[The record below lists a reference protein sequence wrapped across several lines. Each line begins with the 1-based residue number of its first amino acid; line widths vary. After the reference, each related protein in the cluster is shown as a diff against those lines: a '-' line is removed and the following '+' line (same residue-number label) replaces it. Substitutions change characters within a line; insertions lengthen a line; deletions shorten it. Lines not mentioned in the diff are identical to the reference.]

1 MKFMVFFKKGFFL
14 FFIFAI
20 FLTILMITNLVNND
34 INAAWIGLILG
45 FLNFIAG
52 IAALSS
58 GISRPDNQFFII
70 FFGGMILRFTLIF
83 ISLFLLIKLLD
94 IHKVLLISS
103 LLFSY
108 VSFMILEIWQVRQ
121 SSISRG
127 KGE

>member
-1 MKFMVFFKKGFFL
+1 ML
-14 FFIFAI
+14 
-20 FLTILMITNLVNND
+20 TNLVNND
-34 INAAWIGLILG
+34 INAAWIGLTLG

-52 IAALSS
+52 VATISS
-58 GISRPDNQFFII
+58 GITKPDNRFFII
-70 FFGGMILRFTLIF
+70 FFGGMALRFTFLF
-83 ISLFLLIKLLD
+83 VSLFLLIKLLD

-127 KGE
+127 KNE

>member
-1 MKFMVFFKKGFFL
+1 MNFMFFFKKGFFL

-20 FLTILMITNLVNND
+20 FLTILMLTNLVNND
-34 INAAWIGLILG
+34 INAAWIGLTLG

-52 IAALSS
+52 VATISS
-58 GISRPDNQFFII
+58 GITKPDNRFFII
-70 FFGGMILRFTLIF
+70 FFGGMALRFTFLF
-83 ISLFLLIKLLD
+83 VSLFLLIKLLD

-127 KGE
+127 KNE

>member
-20 FLTILMITNLVNND
+20 FLTFLMITNLVNND

-52 IAALSS
+52 VATISS
-58 GISRPDNQFFII
+58 GISKPDKQFFII
-70 FFGGMILRFTLIF
+70 FFGGMALRFTLIF

-94 IHKVLLISS
+94 IHKVFLISS

-108 VSFMILEIWQVRQ
+108 VSFMILEIWQVHQ
-121 SSISRG
+121 SSMSRG
-127 KGE
+127 KKE